1 MALVDYKD
9 TITEEVFEVFVRTKD
24 IPEEVV
30 NPETGNISIRI
41 FSLDS
46 VGFQFKGP
54 GFYETEY
61 KHPEKKWSVR
71 LDIRKQ
77 KMDY

>member
-24 IPEEVV
+24 IPEEVL
-30 NPETGNISIRI
+30 NPETGNVSTRI

-46 VGFQFKGP
+46 VGFKFKGP

-61 KHPEKKWSVR
+61 KHPER
-71 LDIRKQ
+71 RKN
-77 KMDY
+77 DL

>member
-24 IPEEVV
+24 IPEEVE

-46 VGFQFKGP
+46 VGFQFKGS

-61 KHPEKKWSVR
+61 KHPEKK
-71 LDIRKQ
+71 
-77 KMDY
+77 